1 MDVLRHC
8 LPPSVRRTLDELP
21 ESLDETYERV
31 LREIKK
37 PNREHARR
45 VLQCLVVAIRP
56 LRVEELAEVL
66 ALDFGDQDEGMPKL
80 NPNWRWQD
88 EEQALLMSCSSLI
101 TISESDES
109 RILQFSHHSVKEF
122 LTSSRFAASSG
133 DISRYHVDVKLAHAV
148 LARACMSI
156 LLRSDERIE
165 DEESGV
171 ENGSPLVLYAAEHWV
186 AHAQG
191 GEVSS
196 CLRKAMEQLFD
207 VDEPYFANW
216 LRLHDI
222 DTHPLSGSAFH
233 QFTPYSKSRATPL
246 YYSAL
251 CGFQDLVKHIFVN
264 DPKLVNATGGYYVT
278 PLVAALAGGHFQTA
292 KFLYD
297 NGADPNVRGR
307 DGRTLLHA
315 AAVNGEFEIIQVL
328 LKYKADV
335 NARDAEG
342 KTPLHFASERL
353 HHRGSNIALS
363 SSGVGGGVTRL
374 LLEHGADI
382 DMRANDRSTPL
393 HEAAQHG
400 RVEVVQVLL
409 EHIENLGGKDLD
421 RETPFQVGSKY
432 VNARDA
438 YDNTPLHYASQGHWH
453 YVHYPGDSKTVLSLP
468 NIVRLLLEHGA
479 DVNAR
484 GDDRSTPLHK
494 AAQYGRVE
502 VVSVLLEHV
511 VNLSPGDD
519 SRAIAVHEYVNVQDA
534 KGKTPL
540 HCASE
545 GPHTM
550 SKIVALSLS
559 SVTRL
564 LLKHGADLNA
574 RRNDRSHP
582 LHDAAL
588 YGWTEVVRV
597 LLEHA
602 VDVDA
607 ADDARKIAFHE
618 YINARDAEGNTP
630 LHCASAGDALG
641 GDNIARSNIVRLLLQ
656 HGANAN
662 ARENNHSIALHLA
675 AQYGRVEVL
684 HVLLEHVAIPGAV
697 DDDSKAALLGY
708 VNAQDEDGNTPL
720 HFASEGFY
728 QKGRNI
734 SLSFSN
740 VARLLLEYGADVNA
754 QGTNQSTPL
763 HVAAQCGTIEVVR
776 VLLEHV
782 ANLAAEDDG
791 RKTAF
796 EAVSEYVNARD
807 AEGKTPLNLVFESP
821 HWENPR
827 VAQFLPKV
835 SQLLLKHHSTPVRLA
850 AQYRRADNSSYLK
863 ICLVFGIFYL
873 FICFILFF
881 F

>member
-1 MDVLRHC
+1 MEVLRHC
-8 LPPSVRRTLDELP
+8 HPPRVRRTLDELP

-31 LREIKK
+31 LREIKR
-37 PNREHARR
+37 PNWEHARR

-66 ALDFGDQDEGMPKL
+66 ALDFGDQDEEMPKS

-101 TISESDES
+101 TISESDDS
-109 RILQFSHHSVKEF
+109 RVLQFSHFSVKEF
-122 LTSSRFAASSG
+122 LTSSRCAASSE
-133 DISRYHVDVKLAHAV
+133 DISRYQVDIKSAHAI
-148 LARACMSI
+148 LAQACMSI
-156 LLRSDERIE
+156 LLQSDERIE

-171 ENGSPLVLYAAEHWV
+171 KNRSPLVLYAAEHWI

-196 CLRKAMEQLFD
+196 CLRKAMERLFD

-216 LRLHDI
+216 LQLHDI
-222 DTHPLSGSAFH
+222 DAHPLSGSAFH
-233 QFTPYSKSRATPL
+233 LFTPYSKFRATPL

-251 CGFQDLVKHIFVN
+251 CGFQDLVKHIIAN
-264 DPKLVNATGGYYVT
+264 DPKLVDVRGGYYMT

-307 DGRTLLHA
+307 DGCTPLHA
-315 AAVNGEFEIIQVL
+315 AAVNGEFKIVQEL
-328 LKYKADV
+328 LKFEADV
-335 NARDAEG
+335 NARDDEG

-353 HHRGSNIALS
+353 RHEGSNIALS
-363 SSGVGGGVTRL
+363 SSSVTRL
-374 LLEHGADI
+374 LLEHGADVNT
-382 DMRANDRSTPL
+382 RGNDCSTPL

-400 RVEVVQVLL
+400 RVEVVHVLL
-409 EHIENLGGKDLD
+409 EHIENLCGKDHD
-421 RETPFQVGSKY
+421 REAPSQAVSKY

-438 YDNTPLHYASQGHWH
+438 DDNTPLHYASRGHWN
-453 YVHYPGDSKTVLSLP
+453 YVHNPGDSKIVLSLP

-502 VVSVLLEHV
+502 VVFVLLEHV
-511 VNLSPGDD
+511 ANLGSEDD
-519 SRAIAVHEYVNVQDA
+519 NRIDAVREYVNIQDA

-550 SKIVALSLS
+550 SKTVALSLS

-564 LLKHGADLNA
+564 LLERGADLNA
-574 RRNDRSHP
+574 PRNDRSTP

-588 YGWTEVVRV
+588 YGWIDVARV

-602 VDVDA
+602 VNVDA
-607 ADDARKIAFHE
+607 VDDARKIALHK
-618 YINARDAEGNTP
+618 YVNARDAEGNTP
-630 LHCASAGDALG
+630 LHCVSEGDDLG
-641 GDNIARSNIVRLLLQ
+641 GDNIARSDIARLLLE
-656 HGANAN
+656 HGANVN
-662 ARENNHSIALHLA
+662 AQENTHSTPLHLA

-684 HVLLEHVAIPGAV
+684 HVLLEHVAIPGTV
-697 DDDSKAALLGY
+697 DDESKSAFHEY
-708 VNAQDEDGNTPL
+708 VNVQDEDGNTPL
-720 HFASEGFY
+720 HLASEGLL
-728 QKGRNI
+728 QRGRNI

-740 VARLLLEYGADVNA
+740 VARLLLKYGADVNA
-754 QGTNQSTPL
+754 LESNQSTPL
-763 HVAAQCGTIEVVR
+763 HVAAECGTIEVVR

-782 ANLAAEDDG
+782 ADLAAEDDD
-791 RKTAF
+791 RKT
-796 EAVSEYVNARD
+796 AVSEYVNARD
-807 AEGKTPLNLVFESP
+807 AGGKTPLDLVYESP
-821 HWENPR
+821 HWEDPR
-827 VAQFLPKV
+827 AAQFLPKV
-835 SQLLLKHHSTPVRLA
+835 SKLLRKHNCTPVRVA
-850 AQYRRADNSSYLK
+850 AQYRRADNSSHLK
-863 ICLVFGIFYL
+863 NICFVFGICCL
-873 FICFILFF
+873 FVCFILFHF
-881 F
+881 